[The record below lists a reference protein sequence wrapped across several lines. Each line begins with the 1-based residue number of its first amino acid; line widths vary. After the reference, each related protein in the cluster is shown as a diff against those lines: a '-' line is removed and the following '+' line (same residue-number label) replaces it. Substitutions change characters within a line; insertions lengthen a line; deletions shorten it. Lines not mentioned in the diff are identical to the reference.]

1 MINVNI
7 KLTPEEHSMYK
18 VVSTHQK
25 YKHFKDHKKVY
36 LNALTEAFKV
46 IAPK

>member
-18 VVSTHQK
+18 LVSAHNK
-25 YKHFKDHKKVY
+25 YKHYKDHKTIY
-36 LNALTEAFKV
+36 LKALTEAFKV